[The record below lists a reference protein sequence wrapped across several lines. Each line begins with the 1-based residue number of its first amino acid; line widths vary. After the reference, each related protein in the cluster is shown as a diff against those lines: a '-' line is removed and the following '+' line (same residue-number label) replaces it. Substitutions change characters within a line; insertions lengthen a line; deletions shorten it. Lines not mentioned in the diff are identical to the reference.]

1 MTDKTNEKILTI
13 IIPQYRTR
21 DLTKLC
27 LRMIRDHVDL
37 KTTDV
42 LVIDNGSGDDSLDY
56 LKSVPWIRLMERPK
70 IEGEPPA
77 EQHAR
82 SLDMALEAV
91 STPFVMTIH
100 TDTFFLDGE
109 GIPYM
114 LRELCK
120 DDRIAGVG
128 SWKLEQHPPVK
139 RFFKK
144 IEDAFQL
151 FVLSPLRGHGFGRR
165 RPELRNHHYLRSH
178 CALYRTEL
186 LKTRTHGFWNGE
198 TAGKSLHHELEAQ
211 GFKMVFLPVEE
222 QIRHIVHLDHATAVL
237 NPDRAGAKSRKPK
250 AMRRLKRALEKLRY
264 REILAQERPDC

>member
-1 MTDKTNEKILTI
+1 MANESKEKQLTI
-13 IIPQYRTR
+13 IIPQYKTR
-21 DLTKLC
+21 DLSKLC
-27 LRMIRDHVDL
+27 LRMIRDNVDL
-37 KTTDV
+37 KTTEI
-42 LVIDNGSGDDSLDY
+42 LVIDNGSADDSLEY

-82 SLDMALEAV
+82 SLDMALETV

-114 LRELCK
+114 LEELCK
-120 DDRIAGVG
+120 DESIAGVG
-128 SWKLEQHPPVK
+128 SWKLERHPPIK

-144 IEDAFQL
+144 IEDYFQL
-151 FVLSPLRGHGFGRR
+151 FVLSPLRGHGFGQR

-178 CALYRTEL
+178 CALYRTDL
-186 LKTRTHGFWNGE
+186 LKTKTHGFFNGE

-211 GFKMVFLPVEE
+211 GYRMLFLPVEK

-250 AMRRLKRALEKLRY
+250 AMRRLIRALEQLHYK
-264 REILAQERPDC
+264 EILAQERSDC